1 MQSEAK
7 NTHLNILIIDDE
19 ELYRE
24 EIGEFLTDHNFS
36 VFKAGLPSQALNIFR
51 EEEIDIAIMD
61 IRLPEMDG
69 LQLLKK
75 VKTDYPDAEVIMISG
90 HGDMDSVIQALRN
103 GATDFFSK
111 PFRLAN
117 VLHAIERTKRFLDL
131 NKKLKEAEHNFDL
144 ISRKLDDKYG
154 QVIVGQST
162 AMKNVTNLISKVSAS
177 DDTSVLVIGES
188 GTGKELIARAIHYM
202 SRRKDKYFYAVNSS
216 AITES
221 LFESEFFGHKKGAF
235 TGASDDRA
243 GWFEIANGGT
253 LFLDEIGD
261 LPMNLQTKFLR
272 VLEEKK
278 ISRVGT
284 TTETDIDVRIVAAT
298 HQNLKQLTDEK
309 KFRLDLFHRLNSFVI
324 EVPPLRKRKD
334 DIPLLLEHF
343 AADHAQKMN
352 KNTPSIDPAIYEGLM
367 QYSFPGNIRELRN
380 MVERAIILCDGNRL
394 LPKHFELNKL
404 MRQVQE
410 EGNPEGMSLNLDVLE
425 KNALIQ
431 ALKQANYN
439 KSQASRYLGI
449 SYQSLDRRIK
459 KFKLKFE
466 KKLTF

>member
-1 MQSEAK
+1 MQNEA
-7 NTHLNILIIDDE
+7 NNNRLNILIIDDE

-24 EIGEFLTDHNFS
+24 EIGEFLTDHNFN
-36 VFKAGLPSQALNIFR
+36 VFKAGLPSLALKIFR

-69 LQLLKK
+69 LQLLKT
-75 VKTDYPDAEVIMISG
+75 VKTDYPDTEIIMISG

-117 VLHAIERTKRFLDL
+117 VLHAIERTKRFLNL

-154 QVIVGQST
+154 QVIVGQSS

-309 KFRLDLFHRLNSFVI
+309 KFRLDLYHRLNSFVI

-352 KNTPSIDPAIYEGLM
+352 KNTPSIDPSIYEGLM

-410 EGNPEGMSLNLDVLE
+410 EGNLEGMSLNLEILE

-439 KSQASRYLGI
+439 KSQASRFLGI

>member
-1 MQSEAK
+1 MQNGAK
-7 NTHLNILIIDDE
+7 DNRLNILIIDDE

-24 EIGEFLTDHNFS
+24 EIGEFLTDHSFN
-36 VFKAGLPSQALNIFR
+36 VFKAGLPSQALKIFR

-69 LQLLKK
+69 LQLLKT
-75 VKTDYPDAEVIMISG
+75 VKTDYPDTEIIMISG

-117 VLHAIERTKRFLDL
+117 VLHAIERTKRFLNL

-154 QVIVGQST
+154 QVIVGQSS

-352 KNTPSIDPAIYEGLM
+352 KNTPSIDPSIYEGLM

-410 EGNPEGMSLNLDVLE
+410 EGNLEGMSLNLEMLE

-439 KSQASRYLGI
+439 KSQASRFLGI

-459 KFKLKFE
+459 KFNLKFE

>member
-1 MQSEAK
+1 MQNEAQ

-24 EIGEFLTDHNFS
+24 EIGEFLTDHNFK
-36 VFKAGLPSQALNIFR
+36 VYKAGLPSQALKVFR

-69 LQLLKK
+69 LKLLKT
-75 VKTDYPDAEVIMISG
+75 VKTDYPDTEVIMISG

-117 VLHAIERTKRFLDL
+117 VLHAIERTKRFLNL

-352 KNTPSIDPAIYEGLM
+352 KNTPSIDPSIYEGLM

-394 LPKHFELNKL
+394 QPKHFELNKL

-410 EGNPEGMSLNLDVLE
+410 EGNLEGMSLNLEMLE

-439 KSQASRYLGI
+439 KSQASRFLGI

-459 KFKLKFE
+459 KFNLKFE